1 MRQGEEQAGQP
12 LPSRFRRKRT
22 YHLSLISR
30 IRQQSTCPLSFLE
43 SAVTEDRLGSWS
55 RENADALRRR
65 RIAFSSVRCSSF
77 SREAPPLHA
86 RRCSGA
92 EISKSPRFLRFW
104 CPGHVLAFML
114 LCVEPRVIWG
124 LVGIGF

>member
-1 MRQGEEQAGQP
+1 MISP
-12 LPSRFRRKRT
+12 T
-22 YHLSLISR
+22 VLSLIAALQWAR
-30 IRQQSTCPLSFLE
+30 IADVR
-43 SAVTEDRLGSWS
+43 VGSWP

-65 RIAFSSVRCSSF
+65 RIAFSSVRSSSF

-104 CPGHVLAFML
+104 CPGHVLVFML
-114 LCVEPRVIWG
+114 LCVEPRVIGG
-124 LVGIGF
+124 LLE

>member
-1 MRQGEEQAGQP
+1 M
-12 LPSRFRRKRT
+12 
-22 YHLSLISR
+22 
-30 IRQQSTCPLSFLE
+30 LE
-43 SAVTEDRLGSWS
+43 ARYVSVGSWP

-104 CPGHVLAFML
+104 CPGHILAFML

-124 LVGIGF
+124 LVGIGFQRFLIRTRFHAARVTNGPRGHVRSPSAYPLRAE